1 MGTGNG
7 LVGIFDLRSQKPMVV
22 KDHMYGSRCVK
33 VWNLNLN
40 MHDSFCHLA
49 LPPRCHALIHPNH
62 PLRILDIKFH
72 ACQGDHGGLG
82 GRRVIS
88 SDTHIVKIWDLASGT
103 NYTSIEP
110 TEGDINDV
118 CVWPNSGERRRGSMR
133 TYSSY
138 KQLRA
143 VRVAQ
148 LRSVCLGGRCSCTL
162 HTTFGSCPA

>member
-1 MGTGNG
+1 ME
-7 LVGIFDLRSQKPMVV
+7 
-22 KDHMYGSRCVK
+22 

-118 CVWPNSGERRRGSMR
+118 CVWPNSGERGGRRRGSMC